1 MLIVINYWYF
11 VTQME
16 THGKKKRFWNDLSVY
31 NFSGER
37 DPEKRVRFDESVVK
51 SEDGKNW
58 RQRERERE
66 RELFPII

>member
-1 MLIVINYWYF
+1 
-11 VTQME
+11 ME
-16 THGKKKRFWNDLSVY
+16 KKIRFWNDLSVY

-66 RELFPII
+66 RESFFPSFKYVLYYDLIE

>member
-1 MLIVINYWYF
+1 M
-11 VTQME
+11 
-16 THGKKKRFWNDLSVY
+16 GKKIRFWNDLSVY

-66 RELFPII
+66 RAFSHHLNMYYIMT